1 MTVDSEY
8 PGYLPETREITVTE
22 GQSTQD
28 FVLEVDSTTCTAPGY
43 TFNTTGTVT
52 EDFNDGA
59 LPEGWTIDDNLE
71 NGQVWRFDDP
81 DNRGNLTGGD
91 GDVRDLGLRLLRQRS
106 VAGHLARQPGDRH
119 VRA

>member
-1 MTVDSEY
+1 M
-8 PGYLPETREITVTE
+8 
-22 GQSTQD
+22 
-28 FVLEVDSTTCTAPGY
+28 LEVDSTTCTAPGY

-59 LPEGWTIDDNLE
+59 LPEGWTIEDNLE

-91 GDVRDLGLRLLRQRS
+91 GTFAISDSDFYGSGQSQDTSLVTR
-106 VAGHLARQPGDRH
+106 
-119 VRA
+119 